1 MIQLNY
7 FAIYNWDKVIAFG
20 LKKKKKKLDFNLCL
34 LSQKK

>member
-20 LKKKKKKLDFNLCL
+20 LKKKKKLDFNLSL